1 MLNNAEFIKSIR
13 SSRLVTGE
21 SIRPSSVKDRAADRS
36 LGLARRVNIPTNKR
50 EFNTD
55 KPLVAPAPTNTT
67 VSSKGSVPVN
77 PKAVMKERNQAQID
91 SLQKKEYLKT
101 YLKDKGSGTTSKPE
115 TIVRARY
122 KVSSERKGV
131 PVDRPVVNLDGTTT
145 SRTAPKAKREKQL
158 TQEELNAK
166 KAREGE
172 AAGVKRSAAQQRYEQ
187 DFPKESRPTGTDKAR
202 FDAEK
207 KAEAERLR
215 REKLRENYVG
225 DTGKPNI
232 PLVTPAVNFIGDI
245 YQKYVNP
252 ARKAFRR
259 SVAEPLIDKGMTENQ
274 ITGTFA
280 GLTLAPAAI
289 GTLAY
294 NDYQR
299 KKDEEKKLADIDSRR
314 QAAIARRDA
323 IIKERQNKLEQEMA
337 KYHRKPDSIYANFLD
352 SYEKAVAEFQD
363 PATIQR
369 LIQYGSTYIPQNNTG
384 VVSLESALRGKMQKK
399 KLREPKVPASM
410 GVKEINS
417 MIESGKPVGKY
428 FSKNIR
434 KSAEFNG
441 VLSPDIVKDI
451 IDGEEYN
458 HQQRIASLDPVKN
471 AKQIKQSEQTR
482 DYNIGFIR
490 KQYSG
495 KSEFSAVGGA
505 LIGGGIGSLAGLGV
519 GIARG
524 AGVGETEEEKA
535 KTGVGLRAAK
545 VLGYGLLGRIGGG
558 IAGEGVGAG
567 IGLGVGAIR
576 NRYSR
581 PQASFGLLDGT
592 SRILSKGKNAVR
604 NIHERT
610 KNPDWDAVNAANI
623 GRVAGA
629 TAGAIEGS
637 GLGESQEE
645 REKTGL
651 ITRAAKVVGLAGVG
665 GSLGAHAGGA
675 VDLGRERLNNRRQ
688 LGGFTKEIR
697 KAANFG
703 AMVVSEA
710 PNPTK
715 SAKPKFKVPLTPAGV
730 VASGAILGSGL
741 LATHSLLKGKKKK
754 KEENENA

>member
-1 MLNNAEFIKSIR
+1 MLNNAEFIKGVKA
-13 SSRLVTGE
+13 SRLNNTPMP
-21 SIRPSSVKDRAADRS
+21 STMRPSTVKDRAADRA
-36 LGLARRVNIPTNKR
+36 LGLMRRINLPTNKR

-115 TIVRARY
+115 TISRAKY
-122 KVSSERKGV
+122 KVSSERKEV
-131 PVDRPVVNLDGTTT
+131 PVDRPIVNLDGTTT

-232 PLVTPAVNFIGDI
+232 PLVTPAVNFIGDA
-245 YQKYVNP
+245 YQKYVDP
-252 ARKAFRR
+252 ARKAFRS

-274 ITGTFA
+274 ITGTLA
-280 GLTLAPAAI
+280 GLTFAPLAL

-299 KKDEEKKLADIDSRR
+299 KKDEKKKLTEIEARR

-337 KYHRKPDSIYANFLD
+337 KYNRKPNSIYATFLD
-352 SYEKAVAEFQD
+352 SYEKAVADFQD

-369 LIQYGSTYIPQNNTG
+369 LIQHGSTYIPQDNTG
-384 VVSLESALRGKMQKK
+384 VVSLESTLRGKMQKK
-399 KLREPKVPASM
+399 RLREPKVPASM
-410 GVKEINS
+410 SVDEIKS

-428 FSKNIR
+428 FSKTIR
-434 KSAEFNG
+434 KSAEFNAL
-441 VLSPDIVKDI
+441 LSPDIVKDI
-451 IDGEEYN
+451 INGEEYN
-458 HQQRIASLDPVKN
+458 HQQRIAGLDPVKN
-471 AKQIKQSEQTR
+471 AKQIKQSAQTR

-490 KQYSG
+490 RQYSG
-495 KSEFSAVGGA
+495 KSEFSAVSGA
-505 LIGGGIGSLAGLGV
+505 LIGGGIGRLAGLSA
-519 GIARG
+519 GIAKG

-581 PQASFGLLDGT
+581 PEASFGLLDGT
-592 SRILSKGKNAVR
+592 TRILSKGKNAVR

-610 KNPDWDAVNAANI
+610 KDPDWDAVNAANI

-645 REKTGL
+645 REKTGI

-675 VDLGRERLNNRRQ
+675 VDLGRERLRF
-688 LGGFTKEIR
+688 GKEIR
-697 KAANFG
+697 KAANFESS
-703 AMVVSEA
+703 ALVST
-710 PNPTK
+710 PKQST
-715 SAKPKFKVPLTPAGV
+715 KPKYKIPLTLGNIA
-730 VASGAILGSGL
+730 ASGAILGGGL
-741 LATHSLLKGKKKK
+741 YAAGSLLKSKKKK
-754 KEENENA
+754 KEEDENA

>member
-1 MLNNAEFIKSIR
+1 MLNNAEFIKGVKA
-13 SSRLVTGE
+13 SRLNNTPMP
-21 SIRPSSVKDRAADRS
+21 STMRPSTVKDRAADRA
-36 LGLARRVNIPTNKR
+36 LGLMRRINLPTNKR

-115 TIVRARY
+115 TISRAKY

-131 PVDRPVVNLDGTTT
+131 PVDRPIVNLDGTTT

-207 KAEAERLR
+207 KAETERLL
-215 REKLRENYVG
+215 REKLREKYVG

-232 PLVTPAVNFIGDI
+232 PLVTPAVNFIGDA
-245 YQKYVNP
+245 YQKYVDP
-252 ARKAFRR
+252 ARKAFRS

-274 ITGTFA
+274 ITGTLA
-280 GLTLAPAAI
+280 GLTLAPLALGA
-289 GTLAY
+289 LAY

-299 KKDEEKKLADIDSRR
+299 KKDEKKKLTEIEARR

-337 KYHRKPDSIYANFLD
+337 KYNRKPNSIYATFLD
-352 SYEKAVAEFQD
+352 SYEKAVADFQD

-369 LIQYGSTYIPQNNTG
+369 LIQHGSTYIPQDNTR
-384 VVSLESALRGKMQKK
+384 VVSLEETLRGKMQKK
-399 KLREPKVPASM
+399 RLREPKLPSSM
-410 GVKEINS
+410 SVKEINS

-428 FSKNIR
+428 FNKTIR
-434 KSAEFNG
+434 KSA
-441 VLSPDIVKDI
+441 
-451 IDGEEYN
+451 
-458 HQQRIASLDPVKN
+458 
-471 AKQIKQSEQTR
+471 
-482 DYNIGFIR
+482 
-490 KQYSG
+490 
-495 KSEFSAVGGA
+495 EFSAVGGA
-505 LIGGGIGSLAGLGV
+505 LIGGGIGRIAGLGA
-519 GIARG
+519 GIAKG

-535 KTGVGLRAAK
+535 KTSLGLRAAK

-581 PQASFGLLDGT
+581 PEASFGLLDGT
-592 SRILSKGKNAVR
+592 TRILSKGKNAVR

-645 REKTGL
+645 REKTGI

-675 VDLGRERLNNRRQ
+675 VDLGRERLRF
-688 LGGFTKEIR
+688 GKEIR
-697 KAANFG
+697 KAANFESS
-703 AMVVSEA
+703 ALVST
-710 PNPTK
+710 PKQST
-715 SAKPKFKVPLTPAGV
+715 KPKYKIPLTLGNIA
-730 VASGAILGSGL
+730 ASGAILGGGL
-741 LATHSLLKGKKKK
+741 YAAGSLLKSKKKK
-754 KEENENA
+754 KEEDENA

>member
-13 SSRLVTGE
+13 GSRLVTGE
-21 SIRPSSVKDRAADRS
+21 SIRPSSVKDRAADRN

-101 YLKDKGSGTTSKPE
+101 YLKDKGSSTTSKPE

-187 DFPKESRPTGTDKAR
+187 DFPKESRPTGTDKAK

-274 ITGTFA
+274 ITGTLA

-299 KKDEEKKLADIDSRR
+299 KKDEEKKLTEIEIRR
-314 QAAIARRDA
+314 QAVLDRRDA
-323 IIKERQNKLEQEMA
+323 IIKERQNKLQQEMA
-337 KYHRKPDSIYANFLD
+337 KYNRKPDSIYATFLN

-369 LIQYGSTYIPQNNTG
+369 LIQHGSTYIPQDNTG
-384 VVSLESALRGKMQKK
+384 VASLESTLRGKMQKK

-434 KSAEFNG
+434 KSAEFNAANLG
-441 VLSPDIVKDI
+441 ARIGLLS
-451 IDGEEYN
+451 
-458 HQQRIASLDPVKN
+458 
-471 AKQIKQSEQTR
+471 
-482 DYNIGFIR
+482 
-490 KQYSG
+490 
-495 KSEFSAVGGA
+495 
-505 LIGGGIGSLAGLGV
+505 

-524 AGVGETEEEKA
+524 AGVGESEEEKA
-535 KTGVGLRAAK
+535 ATGVASRAAK
-545 VLGYGLLGRIGGG
+545 VVGYGLLGRS
-558 IAGEGVGAG
+558 AGAG
-567 IGLGVGAIR
+567 IGNAAGSASDAIR
-576 NRYSR
+576 KKFAKKALPPSNYS
-581 PQASFGLLDGT
+581 ASFGLLDGT
-592 SRILSKGKNAVR
+592 SRILSKGKDAVR

-675 VDLGRERLNNRRQ
+675 VDLGRERLNNRTQ

-730 VASGAILGSGL
+730 VASGAILGGGL
-741 LATHSLLKGKKKK
+741 LATPSLLKDKKKK
-754 KEENENA
+754 KEEDKNA

>member
-1 MLNNAEFIKSIR
+1 MLDNAEFIKSIR
-13 SSRLVTGE
+13 GSRLVTGE
-21 SIRPSSVKDRAADRS
+21 SVRPSSVKDRAADRS

-55 KPLVAPAPTNTT
+55 KPLVAPSPTNTT

-77 PKAVMKERNQAQID
+77 PKAVMKERNQARID
-91 SLQKKEYLKT
+91 SLQEKEYLKT

-115 TIVRARY
+115 TISRAKY

-131 PVDRPVVNLDGTTT
+131 PVDRPIVNLDGTTT

-207 KAEAERLR
+207 KAEAERLS
-215 REKLRENYVG
+215 REDLYNKYGGSNKEKYF
-225 DTGKPNI
+225 NI
-232 PLVTPAVNFIGDI
+232 P
-245 YQKYVNP
+245 YVSP
-252 ARKAFRR
+252 VIR
-259 SVAEPLIDKGMTENQ
+259 SVEDTVRDKVINPIARGLIGRDMDKSEVR
-274 ITGTFA
+274 GTLG
-280 GLTLAPAAI
+280 GLTVAPLAL

-299 KKDEEKKLADIDSRR
+299 KKDEEKKLAEIEARR
-314 QAAIARRDA
+314 QAVIARRDA

-337 KYHRKPDSIYANFLD
+337 KYNRKPNSIYATFLG
-352 SYEKAVAEFQD
+352 SYEKAVADFQD

-369 LIQYGSTYIPQNNTG
+369 LIQHGSTYIPQDNTG
-384 VVSLESALRGKMQKK
+384 VVSLESTLRGKMQKK
-399 KLREPKVPASM
+399 RLREPKVPASM
-410 GVKEINS
+410 SVDEIKS

-428 FSKNIR
+428 FSKTIR
-434 KSAEFNG
+434 KSAEFNAL
-441 VLSPDIVKDI
+441 LSPDIVKDI
-451 IDGEEYN
+451 INGEEYN
-458 HQQRIASLDPVKN
+458 HQQRIAGLDPVKN
-471 AKQIKQSEQTR
+471 AKQIKQSAQTR

-490 KQYSG
+490 RQYSG
-495 KSEFSAVGGA
+495 KSEFSAVSGA
-505 LIGGGIGSLAGLGV
+505 LIGGGIGRLAGLSA
-519 GIARG
+519 GIAKG

-581 PQASFGLLDGT
+581 PEASFGLLDGT
-592 SRILSKGKNAVR
+592 TRILSKGKNAVR

-645 REKTGL
+645 REKTGI

-675 VDLGRERLNNRRQ
+675 VDLGRERLRF
-688 LGGFTKEIR
+688 GKEIR
-697 KAANFG
+697 KAANFESS
-703 AMVVSEA
+703 ALVST
-710 PNPTK
+710 PKQST
-715 SAKPKFKVPLTPAGV
+715 KPKYKIPLTLGNIA
-730 VASGAILGSGL
+730 ASGAILGGGL
-741 LATHSLLKGKKKK
+741 YAAGSLLKSKKKK
-754 KEENENA
+754 KEEDENA

>member
-1 MLNNAEFIKSIR
+1 MLDNAEFIKSIR
-13 SSRLVTGE
+13 GSRLVTGE
-21 SIRPSSVKDRAADRS
+21 SVRPSSVKDRAADRS

-55 KPLVAPAPTNTT
+55 KPLVAPSPTNTT

-77 PKAVMKERNQAQID
+77 PKAVMKERNQARID
-91 SLQKKEYLKT
+91 SLQEKEYLKT

-115 TIVRARY
+115 TISRAKY

-131 PVDRPVVNLDGTTT
+131 PVDRPIVNLDGTTT

-202 FDAEK
+202 FDADR
-207 KAEAERLR
+207 KAEAERLN

-232 PLVTPAVNFIGDI
+232 PLVTPAVNFIGDA
-245 YQKYVNP
+245 YQKYVDP
-252 ARKAFRR
+252 ARKAFRS

-274 ITGTFA
+274 ITGTLA
-280 GLTLAPAAI
+280 GLTLAPLAL

-299 KKDEEKKLADIDSRR
+299 KKDEKKKLTEIEARR

-337 KYHRKPDSIYANFLD
+337 KYNRKPNSIYATFLD
-352 SYEKAVAEFQD
+352 SYEKAVADFQD

-369 LIQYGSTYIPQNNTG
+369 LIQHGSTYIPQDNTR
-384 VVSLESALRGKMQKK
+384 VVSLEETLRGKMQKK
-399 KLREPKVPASM
+399 RLREPKLPSSM
-410 GVKEINS
+410 SVKEINS

-428 FSKNIR
+428 FNKTIR
-434 KSAEFNG
+434 KSA
-441 VLSPDIVKDI
+441 
-451 IDGEEYN
+451 
-458 HQQRIASLDPVKN
+458 
-471 AKQIKQSEQTR
+471 
-482 DYNIGFIR
+482 
-490 KQYSG
+490 
-495 KSEFSAVGGA
+495 EFSAVGGA
-505 LIGGGIGSLAGLGV
+505 LIGGGIGRIAGLGA
-519 GIARG
+519 GIAKG

-535 KTGVGLRAAK
+535 KTSLGLRAAK

-581 PQASFGLLDGT
+581 PEASFGLLDGT
-592 SRILSKGKNAVR
+592 TRILSKGKNAVR

-610 KNPDWDAVNAANI
+610 KDPDWDAVNAANI

-645 REKTGL
+645 REKTGI

-675 VDLGRERLNNRRQ
+675 VDLGRERLRF
-688 LGGFTKEIR
+688 GKEIR
-697 KAANFG
+697 KAANFESS
-703 AMVVSEA
+703 ALVST
-710 PNPTK
+710 PKQST
-715 SAKPKFKVPLTPAGV
+715 KPKYKIPLTLGNIA
-730 VASGAILGSGL
+730 ASGAILGGGL
-741 LATHSLLKGKKKK
+741 YAAGSLLKSKKKK
-754 KEENENA
+754 KEEDENA

>member
-1 MLNNAEFIKSIR
+1 MLDNAEFIKSIKG
-13 SSRLVTGE
+13 SRFVTGE
-21 SIRPSSVKDRAADRS
+21 SVRPSTVKDRAADRG
-36 LGLARRVNIPTNKR
+36 LGLARRINIPTNKR

-55 KPLVAPAPTNTT
+55 KPLVTPAPTNRA

-77 PKAVMKERNQAQID
+77 PKAVMQERNQAQID
-91 SLQKKEYLKT
+91 ALQKKEYLKT
-101 YLKDKGSGTTSKPE
+101 YLKDKGTGTTSKPE
-115 TIVRARY
+115 TVTRAKY
-122 KVSSERKGV
+122 KISSERREV
-131 PVDRPVVNLDGTTT
+131 PVDRPIVNLDGTVTT
-145 SRTAPKAKREKQL
+145 RTEPKTKREKPL
-158 TQEELNAK
+158 TQEEKLE
-166 KAREGE
+166 KARL
-172 AAGVKRSAAQQRYEQ
+172 AGQVAGTKRTAAQQTFEEE
-187 DFPKESRPTGTDKAR
+187 FPKESKPTGADKAR

-215 REKLRENYVG
+215 REDLYEKYGGSSSQEGFRVPY
-225 DTGKPNI
+225 
-232 PLVTPAVNFIGDI
+232 VTPAIDAFRDRV
-245 YQKYVNP
+245 VNP
-252 ARKAFRR
+252 VARG
-259 SVAEPLIDKGMTENQ
+259 LIGRDMNKDEVR
-274 ITGTFA
+274 GTLA
-280 GLTLAPAAI
+280 GLTLAPIAVGTSIYSDHKRKKEEEEKLAAI
-289 GTLAY
+289 EA
-294 NDYQR
+294 
-299 KKDEEKKLADIDSRR
+299 RR
-314 QAAIARRDA
+314 QAILDRRDA
-323 IIKERQNKLEQEMA
+323 IIRERQNTLEQEMA
-337 KYHRKPDSIYANFLD
+337 KYNRKPDSIYATFLNF
-352 SYEKAVAEFQD
+352 YEKAVAEFQD

-369 LIQYGSTYIPQNNTG
+369 LIQHGSTYIPQDNNG
-384 VVSLESALRGKMQKK
+384 VVSLEKTLRGKMQKK

-410 GVKEINS
+410 GVKEINM

-428 FSKNIR
+428 FNKPIR
-434 KSAEFNG
+434 KSAEFNS

-471 AKQIKQSEQTR
+471 AKQIKQSEQIR

-490 KQYSG
+490 RQYSG

-505 LIGGGIGSLAGLGV
+505 LIGGGIGRLAGLGA

-558 IAGEGVGAG
+558 LAGEGVGASV
-567 IGLGVGAIR
+567 GLGVGAIK

-592 SRILSKGKNAVR
+592 TRLLNKGKNAAK

-629 TAGAIEGS
+629 TAGAVEGS

-675 VDLGRERLNNRRQ
+675 VDLGRERLRYANTGRIE
-688 LGGFTKEIR
+688 LSKTIR
-697 KAANFG
+697 KSASFNNSS
-703 AMVVSEA
+703 AMVVSPA
-710 PNPTK
+710 PDPTK
-715 SAKPKFKVPLTPAGV
+715 SANPKTKLPLKGVVGAGV
-730 VASGAILGSGL
+730 ALGGGL
-741 LATHSLLKGKKKK
+741 LLANSLLKKKK
-754 KEENENA
+754 KEEENA

>member
-1 MLNNAEFIKSIR
+1 MLNNADFIKSIR
-13 SSRLVTGE
+13 GSRLVTGE
-21 SIRPSSVKDRAADRS
+21 SVRPSSMKDRAADRD
-36 LGLARRVNIPTNKR
+36 LGLARRINIPTNKR

-55 KPLVAPAPTNTT
+55 KPLVAPSPKNTT

-101 YLKDKGSGTTSKPE
+101 YLKDKGSGTTSKPK
-115 TIVRARY
+115 TITRAQY
-122 KVSSERKGV
+122 KINSERKEV
-131 PVDRPVVNLDGTTT
+131 PIDRPVVNLDGTTT
-145 SRTAPKAKREKQL
+145 SRTAPKAKREKPL

-187 DFPKESRPTGTDKAR
+187 DFPKESKPTGTDKAR
-202 FDAEK
+202 FDADK

-215 REKLRENYVG
+215 REKLRREYVG

-232 PLVTPAVNFIGDI
+232 PLVTPAVNFIGDT
-245 YQKYVNP
+245 YQKYVDP
-252 ARKAFRR
+252 ARKAFRS

-274 ITGTFA
+274 ITGTLA
-280 GLTLAPAAI
+280 GLTLAPLAL

-299 KKDEEKKLADIDSRR
+299 KKDEKKKLTEIEARR

-337 KYHRKPDSIYANFLD
+337 KYNRKPNSIYATFLD
-352 SYEKAVAEFQD
+352 SYEKAVADFQD

-369 LIQYGSTYIPQNNTG
+369 LIQHGSTYIPQDNTR
-384 VVSLESALRGKMQKK
+384 VVSLEETLRGKMQKK
-399 KLREPKVPASM
+399 RLREPKLPSSM
-410 GVKEINS
+410 SVKEINS

-428 FSKNIR
+428 FNKTIR
-434 KSAEFNG
+434 KSA
-441 VLSPDIVKDI
+441 
-451 IDGEEYN
+451 
-458 HQQRIASLDPVKN
+458 
-471 AKQIKQSEQTR
+471 
-482 DYNIGFIR
+482 
-490 KQYSG
+490 
-495 KSEFSAVGGA
+495 EFSAVGGA
-505 LIGGGIGSLAGLGV
+505 LIGGGIGRIAGLGA
-519 GIARG
+519 GIAKG

-535 KTGVGLRAAK
+535 KTSLGLRAAK

-581 PQASFGLLDGT
+581 PEASFGLLDGT
-592 SRILSKGKNAVR
+592 TRILSKGKNAVR

-645 REKTGL
+645 REKTGI

-675 VDLGRERLNNRRQ
+675 VDLGRERLRF
-688 LGGFTKEIR
+688 GKEIR
-697 KAANFG
+697 KAANFESS
-703 AMVVSEA
+703 ALVST
-710 PNPTK
+710 PKQST
-715 SAKPKFKVPLTPAGV
+715 KPKYKIPLTLGNIA
-730 VASGAILGSGL
+730 ASGAILGGGL
-741 LATHSLLKGKKKK
+741 YAAGSLLKSKKKK
-754 KEENENA
+754 KEEDENA

>member
-1 MLNNAEFIKSIR
+1 MLNNAEFIKGVKA
-13 SSRLVTGE
+13 SRLNNTPMP
-21 SIRPSSVKDRAADRS
+21 STMRPSTVKDRAADRA
-36 LGLARRVNIPTNKR
+36 LGLMRRINLPTNKR

-115 TIVRARY
+115 TISRAKY
-122 KVSSERKGV
+122 KVSSERKEV
-131 PVDRPVVNLDGTTT
+131 PVDRPIVNLDGTTT

-207 KAEAERLR
+207 KAEAERLL
-215 REKLRENYVG
+215 REKLREKYVG

-232 PLVTPAVNFIGDI
+232 PLVTPAVNFIGDA
-245 YQKYVNP
+245 YQKYVDP
-252 ARKAFRR
+252 ARKAFRS
-259 SVAEPLIDKGMTENQ
+259 SVAKLLIDKDMTENELR
-274 ITGTFA
+274 GTLA
-280 GLTLAPAAI
+280 GLTFAPLAL

-299 KKDEEKKLADIDSRR
+299 KKDEEKKLTEIEARR
-314 QAAIARRDA
+314 QAVIARRDA

-337 KYHRKPDSIYANFLD
+337 KYNRKPNSIYATFLG
-352 SYEKAVAEFQD
+352 SYEKAVADFQD

-369 LIQYGSTYIPQNNTG
+369 LIQHGSTYIPQDNTR
-384 VVSLESALRGKMQKK
+384 VVSLEETLRGKMQKK
-399 KLREPKVPASM
+399 RLREPKLPSSM
-410 GVKEINS
+410 SVKEINS

-428 FSKNIR
+428 FNKTIR
-434 KSAEFNG
+434 KSA
-441 VLSPDIVKDI
+441 
-451 IDGEEYN
+451 
-458 HQQRIASLDPVKN
+458 
-471 AKQIKQSEQTR
+471 
-482 DYNIGFIR
+482 
-490 KQYSG
+490 
-495 KSEFSAVGGA
+495 EFSAVGGA
-505 LIGGGIGSLAGLGV
+505 LIGGGIGRIAGLGA
-519 GIARG
+519 GIAKG

-535 KTGVGLRAAK
+535 KTSLGLRAAK

-581 PQASFGLLDGT
+581 PEASFGLLDGT
-592 SRILSKGKNAVR
+592 TRILSKGKNAVR

-645 REKTGL
+645 REKTGI

-675 VDLGRERLNNRRQ
+675 VDLGRERLRF
-688 LGGFTKEIR
+688 GKEIR
-697 KAANFG
+697 KAANFESS
-703 AMVVSEA
+703 ALVST
-710 PNPTK
+710 PKQST
-715 SAKPKFKVPLTPAGV
+715 KPKYKIPLTLGNIA
-730 VASGAILGSGL
+730 ASGTILGGGL
-741 LATHSLLKGKKKK
+741 YAAGSLLKSKKKK
-754 KEENENA
+754 KEEDENA

>member
-1 MLNNAEFIKSIR
+1 MLNNAEFIKGVKA
-13 SSRLVTGE
+13 SRLNNTPMP
-21 SIRPSSVKDRAADRS
+21 STMRPSTVKDRAADRA
-36 LGLARRVNIPTNKR
+36 LGLMRRINLPTNKR

-55 KPLVAPAPTNTT
+55 KPLVAPPPTNTT

-115 TIVRARY
+115 TISRAKY
-122 KVSSERKGV
+122 KVSSERKEV
-131 PVDRPVVNLDGTTT
+131 PVDRPIVNLDGTTT

-207 KAEAERLR
+207 KAEAERLL
-215 REKLRENYVG
+215 REKLREKYVG

-232 PLVTPAVNFIGDI
+232 PLVTPAVNFIGDA
-245 YQKYVNP
+245 YQKYVDP
-252 ARKAFRR
+252 ARKAFRS
-259 SVAEPLIDKGMTENQ
+259 SVAKLLIDKDMTENELR
-274 ITGTFA
+274 GTLA
-280 GLTLAPAAI
+280 GLTFAPLAL

-299 KKDEEKKLADIDSRR
+299 KKDEEKKLTEIEARR
-314 QAAIARRDA
+314 QAVIARRDA

-337 KYHRKPDSIYANFLD
+337 KYNRKPNSIYATFLG
-352 SYEKAVAEFQD
+352 SYEKAVADFQD

-369 LIQYGSTYIPQNNTG
+369 LIQHGSTYIPQDNTR
-384 VVSLESALRGKMQKK
+384 VVSLEETLRGKMQKK
-399 KLREPKVPASM
+399 RLREPKLPSSM
-410 GVKEINS
+410 SVKEINS

-428 FSKNIR
+428 FNKTIR
-434 KSAEFNG
+434 KSA
-441 VLSPDIVKDI
+441 
-451 IDGEEYN
+451 
-458 HQQRIASLDPVKN
+458 
-471 AKQIKQSEQTR
+471 
-482 DYNIGFIR
+482 
-490 KQYSG
+490 
-495 KSEFSAVGGA
+495 EFSAVGGA
-505 LIGGGIGSLAGLGV
+505 LIGGGIGRIAGLGA
-519 GIARG
+519 GIAKG

-535 KTGVGLRAAK
+535 KTSLGLRAAK

-581 PQASFGLLDGT
+581 PEASFGLLDGT
-592 SRILSKGKNAVR
+592 TRILSKGKNAVR

-645 REKTGL
+645 REKTGI

-675 VDLGRERLNNRRQ
+675 VDLGRERLRF
-688 LGGFTKEIR
+688 GKEIR
-697 KAANFG
+697 KAANFESS
-703 AMVVSEA
+703 ALVST
-710 PNPTK
+710 PKQST
-715 SAKPKFKVPLTPAGV
+715 KPKYKIPLTLGNIA
-730 VASGAILGSGL
+730 ASGAILGGGL
-741 LATHSLLKGKKKK
+741 YAAGSLLKSKKKK
-754 KEENENA
+754 KEEDENA

>member
-1 MLNNAEFIKSIR
+1 MLDNAEFIKSIR
-13 SSRLVTGE
+13 GSRLVTGE
-21 SIRPSSVKDRAADRS
+21 SVRPSSVKDRAADRS

-55 KPLVAPAPTNTT
+55 KPLVAPSPTNTT

-77 PKAVMKERNQAQID
+77 PKAVMKERNQARID
-91 SLQKKEYLKT
+91 SLQEKEYLKT

-115 TIVRARY
+115 TISRAKY

-131 PVDRPVVNLDGTTT
+131 PVDRPIVNLDGTTT

-207 KAEAERLR
+207 KAEAERLS

-232 PLVTPAVNFIGDI
+232 PLVTPAVNFIGDA
-245 YQKYVNP
+245 YQKYVDP
-252 ARKAFRR
+252 ARKAFRS

-274 ITGTFA
+274 ITGTLA
-280 GLTLAPAAI
+280 GLTLAPLTLGI
-289 GTLAY
+289 LAY

-299 KKDEEKKLADIDSRR
+299 KKDEKKKLTEIEARR

-337 KYHRKPDSIYANFLD
+337 KYNRKPNSIYATFLD
-352 SYEKAVAEFQD
+352 SYEKAVADFQD

-369 LIQYGSTYIPQNNTG
+369 LIQHGSTYIPQDNTR
-384 VVSLESALRGKMQKK
+384 VVSLEETLRGKMQKK
-399 KLREPKVPASM
+399 RLREPKLPSSM
-410 GVKEINS
+410 SVKEINS
-417 MIESGKPVGKY
+417 MVESGKPVGKY
-428 FSKNIR
+428 FNKTIR
-434 KSAEFNG
+434 KSA
-441 VLSPDIVKDI
+441 
-451 IDGEEYN
+451 
-458 HQQRIASLDPVKN
+458 
-471 AKQIKQSEQTR
+471 
-482 DYNIGFIR
+482 
-490 KQYSG
+490 
-495 KSEFSAVGGA
+495 EFSAVGGA
-505 LIGGGIGSLAGLGV
+505 LIGGGIGRIAGLGA
-519 GIARG
+519 GIAKG

-535 KTGVGLRAAK
+535 KTSLGLRAAK

-581 PQASFGLLDGT
+581 PEASFGLLDGT
-592 SRILSKGKNAVR
+592 TRILSKGKNAVR

-610 KNPDWDAVNAANI
+610 KDPDWDAVNAANI

-645 REKTGL
+645 REKTGI

-675 VDLGRERLNNRRQ
+675 VDLGRERLRF
-688 LGGFTKEIR
+688 GKEIR
-697 KAANFG
+697 KAANFESS
-703 AMVVSEA
+703 ALVST
-710 PNPTK
+710 PKQST
-715 SAKPKFKVPLTPAGV
+715 KPKYKIPLTLGNIA
-730 VASGAILGSGL
+730 ASGAILGGGL
-741 LATHSLLKGKKKK
+741 YAAGSLLKSKKKK
-754 KEENENA
+754 KEEDENA

>member
-13 SSRLVTGE
+13 GSRLVTGE
-21 SIRPSSVKDRAADRS
+21 SIRPSSVKDRAADRN

-115 TIVRARY
+115 IISRAKY
-122 KVSSERKGV
+122 KVSSERKEV
-131 PVDRPVVNLDGTTT
+131 PVDRPIVNLDGTTT
-145 SRTAPKAKREKQL
+145 SRTAPKAKREKPL
-158 TQEELNAK
+158 TQEEREE
-166 KAREGE
+166 KARLSGRV
-172 AAGVKRSAAQQRYEQ
+172 AGVKRASSQEIYEEQ
-187 DFPKESRPTGTDKAR
+187 FPKRTIDDVISDNVRKKVETKQGVAE
-202 FDAEK
+202 AEK
-207 KAEAERLR
+207 KAQYD
-215 REKLRENYVG
+215 KWG
-225 DTGKPNI
+225 GKTSGSKGFNI
-232 PLVTPAVNFIGDI
+232 PYVTPALRNIGNTIRDKAI
-245 YQKYVNP
+245 NP
-252 ARKAFRR
+252 AAQFLVGRDMDDDEVR
-259 SVAEPLIDKGMTENQ
+259 
-274 ITGTFA
+274 GTLA
-280 GLTLAPAAI
+280 GLTVAPLAL

-299 KKDEEKKLADIDSRR
+299 KKDEEKKLTEIEARR
-314 QAAIARRDA
+314 QAVIARRDA

-337 KYHRKPDSIYANFLD
+337 KYNRKPDSIYATFLD

-369 LIQYGSTYIPQNNTG
+369 LIQHGSTYIPQDNTG
-384 VVSLESALRGKMQKK
+384 VVSLESTLRGKMQKK
-399 KLREPKVPASM
+399 RLREPKVPASM
-410 GVKEINS
+410 SVDEIKS

-428 FSKNIR
+428 FSKTIR
-434 KSAEFNG
+434 KSAEFNAL
-441 VLSPDIVKDI
+441 LSSDIVKDI

-458 HQQRIASLDPVKN
+458 HQQRIAGLDPVKN
-471 AKQIKQSEQTR
+471 AKQIRQSAQTR

-490 KQYSG
+490 RQYG
-495 KSEFSAVGGA
+495 GRSEFSAVGGA
-505 LIGGGIGSLAGLGV
+505 LIGGGIGRLAGLGA
-519 GIARG
+519 GIAKG

-558 IAGEGVGAG
+558 LAGEGIGAG
-567 IGLGVGAIR
+567 VGLGVGAIR

-581 PQASFGLLDGT
+581 PEASFGLLDGT
-592 SRILSKGKNAVR
+592 TRILSKGKNAVR

-665 GSLGAHAGGA
+665 GSLGAHAGSA
-675 VDLGRERLNNRRQ
+675 VDLGRERLRF
-688 LGGFTKEIR
+688 GKAIR
-697 KAANFG
+697 KAANFESS
-703 AMVVSEA
+703 ALVA
-710 PNPTK
+710 TPKQPTK
-715 SAKPKFKVPLTPAGV
+715 PKYKIPLTLGNIA
-730 VASGAILGSGL
+730 ASGAILGGGL
-741 LATHSLLKGKKKK
+741 YAAGSLLKDKKKK
-754 KEENENA
+754 KEQNENA